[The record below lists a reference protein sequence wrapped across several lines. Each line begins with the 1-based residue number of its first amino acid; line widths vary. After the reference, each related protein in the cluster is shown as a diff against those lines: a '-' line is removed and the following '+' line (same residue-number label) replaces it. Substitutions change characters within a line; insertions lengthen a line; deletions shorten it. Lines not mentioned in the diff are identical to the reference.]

1 MREAIGNG
9 LLMNLVIVIV
19 SIVILFF
26 VGILS
31 YSKAYRIKNRIIEV
45 IEEFGDYNSSAVD
58 MISTDLKNVGY
69 YAPSK
74 KNCNET
80 NENTTSYNYC
90 IYRIDNQEKV
100 TGSGKTNTVEDG
112 SYYYQVV
119 TYVQFQF
126 PVIGNLIK
134 IPVKGETKILGK
146 KYLD

>member
-45 IEEFGDYNSSAVD
+45 IEEFGEYNKDAEN
-58 MISTDLKNVGY
+58 MISTDLKNIGY
-69 YAPSK
+69 YAPSS
-74 KNCNET
+74 KNCSDVNL
-80 NENTTSYNYC
+80 NNTTYNYC
-90 IYRIDNQEKV
+90 VYEN
-100 TGSGKTNTVEDG
+100 SGNSSNESK
-112 SYYYQVV
+112 SYKVV

-126 PVIGNLIK
+126 PIIGDLIK

-146 KYLD
+146 KYYD